1 MPLWGVVIVAIGILG
16 TYFFGLVVI
25 AFSLPDDPSGE
36 QIAYACFWPIY
47 PVVRLVVVLGRFAAR
62 LGRSIRAR
70 REIPTARL
78 RSERDA
84 TKDA

>member
-1 MPLWGVVIVAIGILG
+1 MPLWGSVIVALGIIG
-16 TYFFGLVVI
+16 TYLFGLVVV

-36 QIAYACFWPIY
+36 QIAYACFWPLY
-47 PVVRLVVVLGRFAAR
+47 PGVRLVVVLGRLAAR

-78 RSERDA
+78 RSDADA